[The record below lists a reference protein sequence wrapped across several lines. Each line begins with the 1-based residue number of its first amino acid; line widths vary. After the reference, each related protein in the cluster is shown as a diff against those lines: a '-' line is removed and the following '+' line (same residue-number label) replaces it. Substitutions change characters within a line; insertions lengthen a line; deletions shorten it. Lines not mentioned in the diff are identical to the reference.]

1 MLKTVARTGALA
13 FTLLAIPAS
22 AQAAGSPPMLAASQ
36 WSLSVMAGFPAG
48 FEAHATDPD
57 GDAVTISWTFDDG
70 TTATGEAPAKVWDTP
85 GTHTATVTATDATGL
100 TSSHTFTI
108 EITPN
113 PNGARPITGPPPGW
127 VPPSLDARPEAAVAD
142 RGLKLSRA
150 GSVRVRIACRGRQ
163 CAGTVTLARAGKRLG
178 KAAFSVRPDQTGT
191 AYVRVSRP
199 TARQLRRRASVPVV
213 VAVAV
218 QDAQPQTTTRTLKL
232 RTQ

>member
-13 FTLLAIPAS
+13 FALLAMPAS
-22 AQAAGSPPMLAASQ
+22 AQAAGSLPMLAASQ

-70 TTATGEAPAKVWDTP
+70 TTATGEAPAKVWDAP

-100 TSSHTFTI
+100 T
-108 EITPN
+108 
-113 PNGARPITGPPPGW
+113 
-127 VPPSLDARPEAAVAD
+127 
-142 RGLKLSRA
+142 
-150 GSVRVRIACRGRQ
+150 
-163 CAGTVTLARAGKRLG
+163 
-178 KAAFSVRPDQTGT
+178 
-191 AYVRVSRP
+191 YVRVSGP

-232 RTQ
+232 RTH